1 MLPLLPKMSL
11 LPPPTTPP
19 QALASLTHATLT
31 LQSLHPSTLNDQP
44 MPPSGPQA
52 WPSGGALTFFY
63 ADAKLTV
70 RVDGLGPLLHVRIFA
85 EGARRVVTLERRVA
99 DLVRGEGLPVRV
111 PEEEHDKS
119 AYLIA
124 KLRAVFVSEK
134 AMTDF
139 ANDLTRTM
147 TDEIFPNRQTP
158 STLLQE
164 TQPQPDPLRD
174 THHET
179 KTTTTTTTTT
189 TTNPLATANNPP
201 TDDFPPPGFDDE
213 LDLARPRP
221 PRIPNA
227 FVPFPIGHDDLNPPG
242 LGPRDP
248 LRPFMDPRPDHH
260 SGMIPSFDDFLRP
273 HIDPEEVDTQ
283 PPPGA
288 RWDPLGPG
296 GAPRFPPPGSG
307 RFPGPGGN
315 FFGGGGGII

>member
-1 MLPLLPKMSL
+1 
-11 LPPPTTPP
+11 
-19 QALASLTHATLT
+19 
-31 LQSLHPSTLNDQP
+31 

-164 TQPQPDPLRD
+164 TQPQPDPYEIP
-174 THHET
+174 TT
-179 KTTTTTTTTT
+179 KQKQQQRQRQQRQTPSPQRITPRQTTSRPQASTTSSTS
-189 TTNPLATANNPP
+189 PAPVLQGYP
-201 TDDFPPPGFDDE
+201 TPSS
-213 LDLARPRP
+213 LSHRPRRP
-221 PRIPNA
+221 Q
-227 FVPFPIGHDDLNPPG
+227 PPG